1 MCTKSQYATT
11 GGSKTNNNNKFIS
24 TVDRQLKEFTRSI
37 IINNNTYSKKKAKT
51 NWVTSIIQ
59 IENVERQERGITNT
73 WKTI

>member
-1 MCTKSQYATT
+1 MPPLEAQ
-11 GGSKTNNNNKFIS
+11 KTNNNNKFIS

-37 IINNNTYSKKKAKT
+37 IINNNTVKKNAKN

-73 WKTI
+73 

>member
-1 MCTKSQYATT
+1 MPPLEAQ
-11 GGSKTNNNNKFIS
+11 KTNNNNKFIS

-37 IINNNTYSKKKAKT
+37 IINNNTVKKKAKN

-73 WKTI
+73 

>member
-1 MCTKSQYATT
+1 MPPLEAQ
-11 GGSKTNNNNKFIS
+11 KTNNNNKFIY

-37 IINNNTYSKKKAKT
+37 IINNNTVKKNAKN

-73 WKTI
+73 WKKN

>member
-1 MCTKSQYATT
+1 MPPLEAQE
-11 GGSKTNNNNKFIS
+11 TNNNDKFIS

-37 IINNNTYSKKKAKT
+37 IINNNTYSKKKKAKT

-73 WKTI
+73 

>member
-1 MCTKSQYATT
+1 MPQLEAQ
-11 GGSKTNNNNKFIS
+11 KTNNNKKFIS

-37 IINNNTYSKKKAKT
+37 IINNNTYSKNKAKT

-73 WKTI
+73 

>member
-1 MCTKSQYATT
+1 MPPLEAQ
-11 GGSKTNNNNKFIS
+11 KTNNNNNKFIS

-73 WKTI
+73 WKKI